1 MRRAQARA
9 RRRGAD
15 KMAGSFSRIFEW
27 LGVLQA
33 PDTPE
38 RYETIKL
45 VAPVA
50 EVSVSPEAGSAPL
63 SPLAEL
69 AVSKEREPVIQEPTA
84 ADPEDFEFDEEWYL
98 HRYPDVAQAVRRHG
112 RTGRDHYVA
121 HGRAEGRRPVP
132 PASSTKVTCLLY
144 TSDA

>member
-1 MRRAQARA
+1 
-9 RRRGAD
+9 
-15 KMAGSFSRIFEW
+15 MAGSFSRIFEW

-50 EVSVSPEAGSAPL
+50 EVSVSPEAGSAPR
-63 SPLAEL
+63 SPLA
-69 AVSKEREPVIQEPTA
+69 ASNEREPVIQELTA

-132 PASSTKVTCLLY
+132 PASSTKVTDRAG
-144 TSDA
+144 T